1 MSYYPKKG
9 MHLDPKTG
17 MAIYNECNTPGEP
30 GAGKRWY
37 SGEVVRKAVNSKGE
51 VVRKN
56 KQQAEV
62 FCEEGAAAAMIF
74 RRCPDPGMGDG
85 DIRVNLYFGPM

>member
-9 MHLDPKTG
+9 MHLTKEKVAVFDR
-17 MAIYNECNTPGEP
+17 PGLP
-30 GAGKRWY
+30 QNDLTKRWWK
-37 SGEVVRKAVNSKGE
+37 GEVIRKATNSKGE

-56 KQQAEV
+56 KQEAEV
-62 FCEEGAAAAMIF
+62 FAREDQVAGMLC

-85 DIRVNLYFGPM
+85 DVQMNVYYEPLG